1 MECDS
6 NKAFQLQKLYSSRE
20 KRGRERESARSVI
33 SSYNKLF
40 FLIEHAR

>member
-6 NKAFQLQKLYSSRE
+6 NKAFNYRNYIHRE
-20 KRGRERESARSVI
+20 RREGERESARSVI